1 MLQFENVSTFYGK
14 IQALHSVNVEIN
26 QGELVTLIGANGA
39 GKSTLLMTLCGSPQ
53 AHSGSIRYLGEELGG
68 QPSSHIMRK
77 SIAVVPEGRRV
88 FSRLTVEENLAMGGF
103 FTEKG
108 DYQEQLDK
116 VLQLFPRLKER
127 YNQRGGTMS
136 GGEQQMLA
144 IGRAL
149 MTTPRLLIL
158 DEATEGL
165 APIIRQQIWDCLA
178 MLKAAG
184 QSILVI
190 DKNIAAL
197 ARLADHHCILEK
209 GRVVWQGDSTALRA
223 DPQLTSRYLGV

>member
-1 MLQFENVSTFYGK
+1 MLTVSGLSSGYQGAK
-14 IQALHSVNVEIN
+14 VLHEVSFDVAAGEIVCLL
-26 QGELVTLIGANGA
+26 GRNGA
-39 GKSTLLMTLCGSPQ
+39 GKSTCLKTIMGLIRPTGGRVECGGVEVSSLPANEVPRHGIGYIPQ
-53 AHSGSIRYLGEELGG
+53 
-68 QPSSHIMRK
+68 
-77 SIAVVPEGRRV
+77 GRRL
-88 FSRLTVEENLAMGGF
+88 FAELTVAENLEIGLMVNRNDHAF
-103 FTEKG
+103 R
-108 DYQEQLDK
+108 EQ
-116 VLQLFPRLKER
+116 VLEMFPRLRER
-127 YNQRGGTMS
+127 LNQRADTLS

-149 MTTPRLLIL
+149 MTNPRLLIL